1 MELEQMSTRIAR
13 VLTQEDRIREIASA
27 VVDRENWLFLGRGL
41 HWPVA
46 MEGALKLKEISYIHA
61 EGMPA
66 AEMKHGPIAL
76 IDDGMPVVFVATPG
90 AQYEKVLA
98 NIEEVRARGGRVI
111 AIVEEG
117 DTHAASLAEH
127 VLEVPAAPEALQ
139 PLLTVVPLQ
148 LLAYHAAV
156 FAEKMSTSQKS
167 GQERDGG
174 VTHSL
179 HPLEEALLGWK
190 HVELHVVERL
200 LANFTH

>member
-1 MELEQMSTRIAR
+1 MELEQMPTRIAR

-156 FAEKMSTSQKS
+156 LRGKDVDKPRNLAKS
-167 GQERDGG
+167 
-174 VTHSL
+174 VT
-179 HPLEEALLGWK
+179 
-190 HVELHVVERL
+190 VE
-200 LANFTH
+200 